1 MSPLSGVLGEAWTL
15 YRRHAAHFLLL
26 SFVIYLVV
34 AVVAAILTW
43 FAGTVGYVF
52 GSILNL
58 FGMFLLQAALVKAV
72 QDVRD
77 GRVDLGLKGTVSAAL
92 PYVAPVALA
101 SVLASIGIA
110 VGLALFIVPGLILL
124 TFWSLIVPWIVIAG
138 VGPLVSFSRSWRT
151 VSGYAWNVFATFVLT
166 FIIMFVFEVVLSL
179 ILLPAPFAVRS
190 FISDVVAGTLVAP
203 FIALVVTLVYYRLT
217 TAHETGPYGETP
229 YGGGYEPGA
238 YGAPEPPPSAERPP
252 AFPPGAAPEY
262 PAPPR
267 PEPGPGSGPGPGPGP
282 DSEPPRMK

>member
-1 MSPLSGVLGEAWTL
+1 ML

-26 SFVIYLVV
+26 SFLIYLVV
-34 AVVAAILTW
+34 AIVVAILTEL
-43 FAGTVGYVF
+43 AGTVGYVF

-77 GRVDLGLKGTVSAAL
+77 GHVDLGLKGTVSAAL

-101 SVLASIGIA
+101 SVLASIGIV
-110 VGLALFIVPGLILL
+110 VGLAVFIVPGLILL
-124 TFWSLIVPWIVIAG
+124 TFWSLIVPWIVIGGA
-138 VGPLVSFSRSWRT
+138 GPLVSFSRSWRT
-151 VSGYAWNVFATFVLT
+151 VSGYAWNVFVTFVLM
-166 FIIMFVFEVVLSL
+166 FIIMFVVEVVLSL
-179 ILLPAPFAVRS
+179 ILLPLSLTVRS

-203 FIALVVTLVYYRLT
+203 FIAAVVTLVYYRLT
-217 TAHETGPYGETP
+217 TVQETGPYGGTTP
-229 YGGGYEPGA
+229 YGGGYEPDA
-238 YGAPEPPPSAERPP
+238 YGTPVPPSSAERPP

-267 PEPGPGSGPGPGPGP
+267 PEPGPGPGP
-282 DSEPPRMK
+282 DAEPPQTG

>member
-15 YRRHAAHFLLL
+15 YKRYAAHFLLL

-34 AVVAAILTW
+34 AVVVAILTG

-58 FGMFLLQAALVKAV
+58 VGVFLLQAALVKAV

-77 GRVDLGLKGTVSAAL
+77 GHVDLGLRGTVLAAL
-92 PYVAPVALA
+92 PYVGPVALA
-101 SVLASIGIA
+101 SILASVGIV

-124 TFWSLIVPWIVIAG
+124 TFWSLIVPWIVIGGA
-138 VGPLVSFSRSWRT
+138 GPLVSFSRSWRT

-166 FIIMFVFEVVLSL
+166 FFIMFVFQVLLSL
-179 ILLPAPFAVRS
+179 ILLPVPYTVRS

-203 FIALVVTLVYYRLT
+203 FIAAVVTLLYYRLT
-217 TAHETGPYGETP
+217 MARETGLYG
-229 YGGGYEPGA
+229 
-238 YGAPEPPPSAERPP
+238 
-252 AFPPGAAPEY
+252 
-262 PAPPR
+262 
-267 PEPGPGSGPGPGPGP
+267 GP
-282 DSEPPRMK
+282 DSP